1 LIFSASPTPAS
12 VAAALAALD
21 ILEKEPQRID
31 NLLRNANKMRKGFK
45 ELGFKVLDGQSAV
58 VPVIVGDDML
68 AFQFWR
74 DLFDNGVF
82 VNAFI
87 SPGVPPGMQM
97 LRTSYMAS
105 HEDVHLD
112 RVLQVFAEVG
122 KKLGVIS

>member
-1 LIFSASPTPAS
+1 

-21 ILEKEPQRID
+21 VLEKEPERID
-31 NLLRNANKMRKGFK
+31 RLLRNAEKMRKGFRK
-45 ELGFKVLDGQSAV
+45 LGFEVIDGHSAV

-74 DLFDNGVF
+74 GLFDAGVF

-97 LRTSYMAS
+97 MRTSYMAT
-105 HEDVHLD
+105 HEDEHLD
-112 RVLQVFAEVG
+112 RILEVFASVG
-122 KKLGVIS
+122 KGLGIIS